1 VSDDESVLTLRR
13 TVEDTPG
20 LSLLVLFGS
29 RARGSDRPSS
39 DWDFGYVAS
48 RGFDPDHLL
57 GVLVDTL
64 NNDRIDLVDL
74 RRAGAPLRYRA
85 ARDGRVVAEV
95 ENGEF
100 ARFWLDAVSF
110 WCDVQP
116 LLRRGY
122 DAVLGGAGPVSR
134 LDRDILLAERT
145 MVVERHLTRVAARLP
160 ASEEAFQPATD
171 ASDAVVLHLW
181 QATQVVIDLATSAC
195 LHFNLGA
202 PASYADAFRR
212 LSDANVIGADL
223 ASRLGRA
230 AGFRNVVA
238 DAYDQLD
245 MVRVHR
251 AAREG
256 PADLRAFLATL
267 RDRLSPAAP

>member
-1 VSDDESVLTLRR
+1 MS
-13 TVEDTPG
+13 P
-20 LSLLVLFGS
+20 
-29 RARGSDRPSS
+29 
-39 DWDFGYVAS
+39 
-48 RGFDPDHLL
+48 
-57 GVLVDTL
+57 
-64 NNDRIDLVDL
+64 
-74 RRAGAPLRYRA
+74 
-85 ARDGRVVAEV
+85 
-95 ENGEF
+95 
-100 ARFWLDAVSF
+100 
-110 WCDVQP
+110 
-116 LLRRGY
+116 
-122 DAVLGGAGPVSR
+122 
-134 LDRDILLAERT
+134 LDRDILAERT
-145 MVVERHLTRVAARLP
+145 MVVERHLGRVADRLP

-212 LSDANVIGADL
+212 LSDADVIAADL

-238 DAYDQLD
+238 HAYDQLD

-256 PADLRAFLATL
+256 PADLRAFLGIL
-267 RDRLSPAAP
+267 RDRLSPVAQ